1 MPRSLKNPE
10 WIDVNW
16 KYKKEQVAINFHQKG
31 EIMSAILILTPV
43 VIGSWPVITAAVAG
57 AAAAM
62 GLIVS
67 ESVKEAVKE
76 SQSDS
81 AVEQSVEVELSD
93 SEVLAESMATDQE
106 IVLTKGTI
114 ELRVKRDERGRC
126 IVCAKGIGHSE
137 AELKQVAEEFT
148 QKLTQCF
155 VYDKVVR
162 ELKNKEFQV
171 VNEEVMEDESIRIH
185 VRRWMD

>member
-1 MPRSLKNPE
+1 
-10 WIDVNW
+10 
-16 KYKKEQVAINFHQKG
+16 
-31 EIMSAILILTPV
+31 MSAILILTPV
-43 VIGSWPVITAAVAG
+43 VIGGWPVIAAAVAG
-57 AAAAM
+57 AASAM

-67 ESVKEAVKE
+67 ESVKETVKE
-76 SQSDS
+76 SQRD
-81 AVEQSVEVELSD
+81 VERNVEVELSD

-126 IVCAKGIGHSE
+126 SVCAKGTGHNE
-137 AELKQVAEEFT
+137 AELKHIAKEFT
-148 QKLTQCF
+148 QRLTQCF

-162 ELKNKEFQV
+162 ELKKKEFQV
-171 VNEEVMEDESIRIH
+171 INEEVMEDESIRIH